1 MRLKM
6 KILLMCLGSTLLA
19 LILQT
24 YLFQDSSSGFIYNQA
39 KEESENSLRNMQ
51 NEISAFVKRIESSMI
66 EVYMEKDFIQALK
79 EEKKVENLRGEFY
92 RKAYEIGTGNFKT
105 EDSVVSVYLYTP
117 KHEIISTYRRA
128 VTPKHNYASDIYQE
142 PEMENA
148 EIVKNYTESED
159 TVMLI
164 TSYYNKYR
172 EKDILRFVLKIYY
185 NGSRSHKIGYV
196 VCDVDSKEFISIMK
210 KYGNEKTM
218 YIWLQPEGDRP
229 AVAYGELSA
238 KEKKYYLEMSEK
250 IRNKDRTGTF
260 QLDKQEVFQV
270 EQTKYNLTAYSM
282 MPQSVLRQNQKALT
296 QNLFLI
302 AFLMIIIASILT
314 TLVSHSIIRPLDM
327 LMETIQ
333 RIKGGESDLRTEVV
347 NHDEI
352 GELGQN
358 FNEMLDQME
367 ELKEKENQAKLLA
380 SQAEYKALQAQINPH
395 FLYNTLET
403 MSSIAEIKDCPE
415 VSLLSQSLSN
425 IFRYSLN
432 MKEPFSTVAEEIAH
446 LKNYSYVMD
455 VRMRDNIKYIYEI
468 DDEVLCDK
476 LPRISI
482 QPLVENALNH
492 GLRNK
497 RGEKI
502 IHIIVEKCEGIL
514 KLTVSDNGIGMDAE
528 KLNRE
533 LEKNDWDYVEKGDSI
548 GLHNINSRIKMLCG
562 ENYGIHIQSVKG
574 EGTSV
579 SITLPEISSKLS
591 ENQLNGEGH
600 E

>member
-1 MRLKM
+1 MRLRM
-6 KILLMCLGSTLLA
+6 KILFMCLGSTLVA
-19 LILQT
+19 LLLQT

-51 NEISAFVKRIESSMI
+51 NEISAFVKGIESSMI

-79 EEKKVENLRGEFY
+79 EEKRVENLRAEFY
-92 RKAYEIGTGNFKT
+92 RKAYEIGTTNFET
-105 EDSVVSVYLYTP
+105 EDSVVSFYLYTP
-117 KHEIISTYRRA
+117 QHEIISTYRRA

-142 PEMENA
+142 PEEENA
-148 EIVKNYTESED
+148 EVVRTYAESEEA
-159 TVMLI
+159 VMLI
-164 TSYYNKYR
+164 TSYYNQYR
-172 EKDILRFVLKIYY
+172 EKDILRFVLKLYY
-185 NGSRSHKIGYV
+185 NGNRSHKIGYA
-196 VCDVDSKEFISIMK
+196 VCDVDSKKFISIMK

-218 YIWLQPEGDRP
+218 YIWLQPKGDRP
-229 AVAYGELSA
+229 AVAYGELSR
-238 KEKKYYLEMSEK
+238 KEAEYFKEMSEK
-250 IRNKDRTGTF
+250 IRSKHQTGTF
-260 QLDKQEVFQV
+260 QLEKQEVFQV
-270 EQTKYNLTAYSM
+270 EQAKYNLTAYSM
-282 MPQSVLRQNQKALT
+282 MPQSVLQQNQKALT
-296 QNLFLI
+296 RNLLLI
-302 AFLMIIIASILT
+302 AGLMVVIASALT
-314 TLVSHSIIRPLDM
+314 ILVSHSIIRPLDM
-327 LMETIQ
+327 LMDTIQ
-333 RIKGGESDLRTEVV
+333 RIKGGEAHLRTQVV

-367 ELKEKENQAKLLA
+367 ELKEKESQAKLLA

-403 MSSIAEIKDCPE
+403 MSSIAEIRDCPE

-446 LKNYSYVMD
+446 LKNYCYVMD
-455 VRMRDNIKYIYEI
+455 VRMRDNVKYIYEI
-468 DDEVLCDK
+468 DKEALSDR

-502 IHIIVEKCEGIL
+502 IHIMVKKEGGML
-514 KLTVSDNGIGMDAE
+514 KLRVSDNGVGMNAE
-528 KLNRE
+528 KLNEE
-533 LEKNDWDYVEKGDSI
+533 LEKNDRHYVEKGDSI
-548 GLHNINSRIKMLCG
+548 GLHNINARIKMLCG
-562 ENYGIHIQSVKG
+562 ERYGIRIQSAEG

-579 SITLPEISSKLS
+579 WIILPEINGKLP
-591 ENQLNGEGH
+591 ERQADGEKY